1 MVGIK
6 LNVHPL
12 FYLFGLFYAL
22 TGKIFIFFIYTLS
35 AVIHEIGHSLVAS
48 SLGYRLNKITLMP
61 FGAVVSG
68 NINGLKAIDEIKIA
82 LAGPLINLAIGI
94 FFVASWWI
102 FPKIY
107 AFTDVV
113 AEANFSLALVNFLPI
128 FPLDGG
134 RILSAGLVYIFGEAK
149 ARNVS
154 KIIGLSFSILLFI
167 GFIYSIF
174 FSVNFSLLF
183 FSLFVIFGALNKDK
197 ENRYIKINSLLSIE
211 NLKRGLPYKKQALY
225 KTVTVKKM
233 ISVLDVRAIN
243 EIVVFDNDK
252 PIKTLSQK
260 EIDNIIENSNLYSSI
275 ENYI

>member
-134 RILSAGLVYIFGEAK
+134 RVLSAGLVSIFGEAK
-149 ARNVS
+149 ARKVS

-260 EIDNIIENSNLYSSI
+260 EIDNIINTGEIYLPLSRFL
-275 ENYI
+275 